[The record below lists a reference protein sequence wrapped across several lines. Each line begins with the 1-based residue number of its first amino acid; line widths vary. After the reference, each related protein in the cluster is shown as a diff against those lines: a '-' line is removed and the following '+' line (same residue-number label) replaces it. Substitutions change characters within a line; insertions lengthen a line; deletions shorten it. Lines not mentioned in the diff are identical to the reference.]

1 MNKLWI
7 IIFFLALGH
16 WSCRNLMNNDANNKE
31 KGQLLA
37 EVGSRQ
43 LYQSDISN
51 LLQSSNSPED
61 SLRILKGIV
70 NNWVKDQLMIL
81 EAEKNLPKDINL
93 EKMIDEY
100 RSSLLL
106 YNYESKLATEL
117 LDTTVTQEEKKVYYN
132 NHSDEFVLPEAI
144 AKYQLAKFPEDVK
157 SLDGFYKDWKKGN
170 KTAVAAFCEGQA
182 LYTDLD
188 DSTWKTISQLETL
201 LPKNFV
207 NRSWYGEGKEMR
219 KKDKDEEY
227 FIRILKYAPASKV
240 PPYEYIEAKI
250 EKVILNERKIKLLK
264 QKKQQLFDKEF
275 GSSKVKLYLE
285 ENN

>member
-1 MNKLWI
+1 MNKFWI
-7 IIFFLALGH
+7 IGWVLLCSLG
-16 WSCRNLMNNDANNKE
+16 CRNLMGDDPNAAE
-31 KGQLLA
+31 KGKLLA
-37 EVGSRQ
+37 EVGNKK

-51 LLQSSNSPED
+51 LLQSGSSAED
-61 SLRILKGIV
+61 SLRILKGLV

-106 YNYESKLATEL
+106 YNYESKLALEL
-117 LDTTVTQEEKKVYYN
+117 LDTTVTMEEKKQYYD

-144 AKYQLAKFPEDVK
+144 AKYQMVKFPKETR

-170 KTAVAAFCEGQA
+170 KAAIASFSEGQA
-182 LYTDLD
+182 SYSDLD
-188 DSTWKTISQLETL
+188 DTTWKTISQLETL
-201 LPKNFV
+201 LPKNFIS
-207 NRSWYGEGKEMR
+207 RSWYGDKKEMR
-219 KKDKDEEY
+219 KKDKEDEY
-227 FIRILKYAPASKV
+227 FVKILTYAPAGKV
-240 PPYEYIEAKI
+240 PPFEYIEAKI
-250 EKVILNERKIKLLK
+250 EKVLLNERKIKLLK

-275 GSSKVKLYLE
+275 GSSKVKLYLD